1 MGEKAP
7 ATREQRRRMGTG
19 DPQAKTTRP
28 ILSSTYRSD
37 NLPIHGPVATGRYY
51 QKAPVG
57 SRLREKSTISSRLR
71 SNREGKKKNKRKR
84 RKKKKLKRK
93 CILSRPHP
101 CVVAILAP
109 SPLADRLRAVT
120 AIIARY
126 WHRTKLYSNF
136 KARKEAGNRD
146 VENKL
151 NSISRGRSSSVT
163 RWAQSIRGALIT
175 WQPFCYVAQKCRE
188 QYNDY
193 LLYTVIYASNT
204 LSSRR

>member
-1 MGEKAP
+1 M
-7 ATREQRRRMGTG
+7 
-19 DPQAKTTRP
+19 
-28 ILSSTYRSD
+28 YRSN
-37 NLPIHGPVATGRYY
+37 NLPVHEPVATGRYY

-71 SNREGKKKNKRKR
+71 RNREGKKKKNKRKR
-84 RKKKKLKRK
+84 RKKKKRKRK
-93 CILSRPHP
+93 STLSRPRP
-101 CVVAILAP
+101 RVIATLAP

-126 WHRTKLYSNF
+126 WHRTREERRGETQKEYDKRGFLLIVQGSNPELYSNF